1 MNLILCDLNMTLS
14 SNMRQVFARVS
25 ASKTYGESIKQVEVY
40 RPELVEWLQQAQQA
54 GWAVELFTVRKAEW
68 REDTLRNVE
77 ARTGF
82 VPDGSWFNDTGISGK
97 YAAKV
102 KRQLLERAVLHHRPD
117 RLFALES
124 NPSTRAMF
132 NRHKVA
138 NQPYQGPESLP
149 EVEALDD
156 VAGAA
161 PVFE

>member
-14 SNMRQVFARVS
+14 SNMKEVWARYGS
-25 ASKTYGESIKQVEVY
+25 YKTFGEAIKQVEVY
-40 RPELVEWLQQAQQA
+40 RPELVKWLQQAQQA

-82 VPDGSWFNDTGISGK
+82 VPDGSWFNDTGISGR

-102 KRQLLERAVLHHRPD
+102 KRQLLEQAVLHHRPT

-138 NQPYQGPESLP
+138 NQPYQGPGSIP